1 MRIIKLSGIH
11 RSPYIVLLLSI
22 YIQCNANARLVMVPG
37 TVRVPLYGCTS
48 MHTWW
53 YVFHRTWWPTR
64 SRMFILRMG
73 MLWALVLGVA
83 CSVVQESAPS
93 MAEYAARVSSSTS
106 DELVFDE
113 VSPLEV
119 DASDRCAVCRLM
131 YSRVLRRLGTA
142 QRTEDRVTDA
152 VEAACDDLRKP
163 DANTSQAGGRKL
175 MHVADNCDAL
185 VDAHLDKI
193 EAAIMRGEQAHHA
206 CGRLVRVCYAR
217 EEL

>member
-1 MRIIKLSGIH
+1 
-11 RSPYIVLLLSI
+11 
-22 YIQCNANARLVMVPG
+22 
-37 TVRVPLYGCTS
+37 
-48 MHTWW
+48 
-53 YVFHRTWWPTR
+53 
-64 SRMFILRMG
+64 
-73 MLWALVLGVA
+73 
-83 CSVVQESAPS
+83 

-152 VEAACDDLRKP
+152 VEVACDDLRKP